1 MSKVLRILK
10 WVAIVMG
17 LSCLLLVLID
27 PQDVIE
33 TTAGATLGCFFLLVA
48 IFCQLEERGRLV
60 ERIEK
65 PSGPASPRRQRAAP
79 HTCINVVVLG
89 TILICRSHF
98 AQNTIKSN

>member
-10 WVAIVMG
+10 WVAIVVG

-27 PQDVIE
+27 PQGVIE

-65 PSGPASPRRQRAAP
+65 PRGTASPRRQRIVRQSDP
-79 HTCINVVVLG
+79 SPSPSPSQIEDILRNSDELG
-89 TILICRSHF
+89 DIS
-98 AQNTIKSN
+98 

>member
-1 MSKVLRILK
+1 MSKILRILK
-10 WVAIVMG
+10 WVAIVVG

-27 PQDVIE
+27 PQGVIE

-65 PSGPASPRRQRAAP
+65 PSGTASPRRQRIVRQSDP
-79 HTCINVVVLG
+79 SPSPSQIEDILRNSDELG
-89 TILICRSHF
+89 DIS
-98 AQNTIKSN
+98 